1 MNLADLCLR
10 PPGQID
16 FYQGRAKRFL
26 TSTPCKKL
34 IISSNMGAMYQ
45 TKVFVE
51 LVRNN
56 ADKIISI
63 GLKVSDLKTK

>member
-1 MNLADLCLR
+1 
-10 PPGQID
+10 
-16 FYQGRAKRFL
+16 
-26 TSTPCKKL
+26 
-34 IISSNMGAMYQ
+34 MGAMYQ